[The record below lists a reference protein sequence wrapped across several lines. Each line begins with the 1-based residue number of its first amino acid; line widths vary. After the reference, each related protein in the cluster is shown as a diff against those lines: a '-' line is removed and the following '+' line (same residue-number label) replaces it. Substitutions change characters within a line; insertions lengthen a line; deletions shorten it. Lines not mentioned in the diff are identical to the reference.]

1 MNKIKAAIIG
11 LGVGEKH
18 LLALKENPQV
28 DVVSICD
35 HNVEKL
41 LEVSLRHPDVKAF
54 KNPREVI
61 NDPSVNLVCIA
72 SNDNFHCEQ
81 ILHCIQ
87 ENKHIFVEKP
97 LCLTLEEAIEIQKSL
112 VQHSSI
118 KLSSNLI
125 LRKSARFIDLKKR
138 IQSGEF
144 GDLYAIDADYQYGR
158 IKKLTEGWRGSISN
172 YSVFLGGGVHMV
184 DLVRWLTEEK
194 VKNVYATGNKIV
206 TNNSKFDFDDY
217 INATL
222 SFENGLQAR
231 VSANF
236 GCVHPHFHSVRVFGT
251 SATFINEEGKARIY
265 HSSSKC
271 TQPELID
278 TQYPGC
284 GKGDLLNTFAVDLLL
299 ERDSEISQSEVFETV
314 SVCFA
319 VEQSLQTNSPVDVDE
334 IRTKL
339 LL

>member
-18 LLALKENPQV
+18 LLALKKISQV
-28 DVVSICD
+28 EVVSICD

-41 LEVSLRHPDVKAF
+41 SEVSLRHPDIKAF
-54 KNPREVI
+54 ENSREVI
-61 NDPSVNLVCIA
+61 YDPSVNLVCIA

-81 ILHCIQ
+81 ILQCIQ

-97 LCLTLEEAIEIQKSL
+97 LCLSLEQAVEIKKCLAQNSN
-112 VQHSSI
+112 V

-138 IQSGEF
+138 MQRGEF
-144 GDLYAIDADYQYGR
+144 GDIYAIDADYQYGR

-194 VKNVYATGNKIV
+194 VKSVYATGNKIV
-206 TNNSKFDFDDY
+206 TKNSKFDFNDY
-217 INATL
+217 VNATL

-265 HSSSKC
+265 HSSTKGI
-271 TQPELID
+271 QPELID

-284 GKGDLLNTFAVDLLL
+284 GKGDLLNTFVEDLLL
-299 ERDSEISQSEVFETV
+299 RREPEISQSEVFETV

-319 VEQSLQTNSPVDVDE
+319 VEQSLQTNRAVDLDE
-334 IRTKL
+334 IRNRL